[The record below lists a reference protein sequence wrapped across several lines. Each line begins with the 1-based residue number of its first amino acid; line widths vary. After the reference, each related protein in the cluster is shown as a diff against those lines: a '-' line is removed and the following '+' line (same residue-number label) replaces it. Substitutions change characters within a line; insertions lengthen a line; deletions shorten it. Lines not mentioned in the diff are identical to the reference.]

1 MIFNKHLELKD
12 KHAILSPSKPYWLNY
27 TQDQIRKFIIS
38 QNAAARGTWLHNL
51 AASLISEGTYKLQ
64 GEGQTFVDY
73 VNDAIGYGMTP
84 EVGLKYTDNCFGHAD
99 TIDFGRGILRI
110 HDLKTGT
117 GPVHMEQLEVYAA
130 LFLMEYERVM
140 GVNPLNTKVNLR
152 IYQND
157 DIQEYSPDKDR
168 MEEVIC
174 LIKEKEA
181 WASESLREVENNG

>member
-1 MIFNKHLELKD
+1 MNFNRHFELKD
-12 KHAILSPSKPYWLNY
+12 KHAILSPSKPYWLGY
-27 TQDQIRKFIIS
+27 SPEQIRNYILS
-38 QNAAARGTWLHNL
+38 QKAAARGVRLHDL
-51 AASLISEGTYKLQ
+51 AARLIDEGLKLR
-64 GEGQTFVDY
+64 GSTQTLVSY

-99 TIDFGRGILRI
+99 AIEFSHGVLRI

-117 GPVHMEQLEVYAA
+117 GPVHMEQLEIYAA
-130 LFLMEYERVM
+130 LFLLEYERVL

-168 MEEVIC
+168 MEEVIYAV
-174 LIKEKEA
+174 KTQEA
-181 WASESLREVENNG
+181 AVQDVLSEVDE